1 MREFSCAFCADFR
14 DYYYDCVVVVVVVA
28 VVVVDDETGDDGL
41 DSVGLYAVASLNWAR
56 LAAGLLANDVLD
68 IFVVAVA
75 EKRSTTTPW
84 TKEDVSCSFDF
95 DSVAALNLVV
105 VVAVVVGNDER
116 TWATRRPSWAKSV
129 VVVVVVSFD
138 CSRTTTMTTKTTDA
152 VLSQ

>member
-14 DYYYDCVVVVVVVA
+14 DYYYDCVVVVVVV
-28 VVVVDDETGDDGL
+28 DDETCDDGL

-75 EKRSTTTPW
+75 EKRSTTTTTTPW

-105 VVAVVVGNDER
+105 AVVAVNDER
-116 TWATRRPSWAKSV
+116 TWATRRPSWAKN
-129 VVVVVVSFD
+129 VVVVSFD